1 MNKGLE
7 IREKK
12 QSKQNRKRNIIKE
25 NQKGII
31 RFIEIEYMTFK
42 RVNGKNRA
50 DKIVHGKGL
59 QIENTCY
66 LVSGKRKLLNASKT
80 KILKKYSEIPKW
92 ATEELKKRYESQ

>member
-12 QSKQNRKRNIIKE
+12 QSKQKRKRNTIKE
-25 NQKGII
+25 NQKGIV

-50 DKIVHGKGL
+50 DKRIQARGL
-59 QIENTCY
+59 QVENTCY

-80 KILKKYSEIPKW
+80 KILKEYSEIPEW
-92 ATEELKKRYESQ
+92 ATEELKKRYESK